1 MTVVIINPMS
11 GPGRGSAETRGR
23 DRLARAQ
30 QVLRDA
36 GTPYRIEL
44 TSGPGHG
51 EALAREALAARASLV
66 CAWGGDG
73 TANEI
78 ASVLAFSSVPLGLVP
93 NGSGNGLARE
103 LGVSLKPSAA
113 LRQAL
118 TGTDRL
124 LDVGEIGG
132 RLFFNVAGIGF
143 DAHVARLFNQSGR
156 RRGFLAYIKTSMV
169 ELFRYDAQRYLITLP
184 PCAVSPGRLPLDAL
198 PSDTRPSGTRPSGEV
213 LQRDALMVVIANTAQ
228 YGNGARIAPQAKP
241 DDGRLDLVVVTAQ
254 SALASMWQSRRMFDG
269 SLARASHVMMRAI
282 DTAEIAVLAAS
293 TNGAGPAAGSAAGAG
308 ADARGATG
316 AMIGFHVDGEPV
328 EAAGPLR
335 VRVHPRALRMRV
347 PAAAR

>member
-11 GPGRGSAETRGR
+11 GPGGGTAESRGR

-30 QVLRDA
+30 HVLRDA
-36 GTPYRIEL
+36 GIPYRIEL
-44 TSGPGHG
+44 TSRPGHG
-51 EALAREALAARASLV
+51 DALAREALAARAPLV

-103 LGVSLKPSAA
+103 LGVSLNPSTA

-143 DAHVARLFNQSGR
+143 DAHVARLFNESGR
-156 RRGFLAYIKTSMV
+156 RRGFLAYIKTSLV
-169 ELFRYDAQRYLITLP
+169 ELFRYHAQRYAI
-184 PCAVSPGRLPLDAL
+184 AL
-198 PSDTRPSGTRPSGEV
+198 PAGLLASGET

-241 DDGRLDLVVVTAQ
+241 DDGQLDLVVVAAQ
-254 SALASMWQSRRMFDG
+254 SALANVWQSRRMFDG
-269 SLARASHVMMRAI
+269 SLSRAPHVMMRTI
-282 DTAEIAVLAAS
+282 DGAEIALLAPS
-293 TNGAGPAAGSAAGAG
+293 RNGASPKAAANGL
-308 ADARGATG
+308 
-316 AMIGFHVDGEPV
+316 IGFHVDGEPV

-347 PAAAR
+347 PAATVRR

>member
-11 GPGRGSAETRGR
+11 GPGRGSAESRGR

-30 QVLRDA
+30 HVLRDA
-36 GTPYRIEL
+36 GIPYRIEL

-103 LGVSLKPSAA
+103 LGVSLKPSTA

-143 DAHVARLFNQSGR
+143 DAHVARLFNQSGK
-156 RRGFLAYIKTSMV
+156 RRGFLAYIKTSLV
-169 ELFRYDAQRYLITLP
+169 ELFRYDAQRYAITLP
-184 PCAVSPGRLPLDAL
+184 PGILAPGMLMAP
-198 PSDTRPSGTRPSGEV
+198 PGETF
-213 LQRDALMVVIANTAQ
+213 QRDALMVVIANTAQ
-228 YGNGARIAPQAKP
+228 YGNGARIAPDAKP

-254 SALASMWQSRRMFDG
+254 SALANVWQSRRMFDG
-269 SLARASHVMMRAI
+269 SLSRASHVMMRSI
-282 DTAEIAVLAAS
+282 DTADIIIVAASS
-293 TNGAGPAAGSAAGAG
+293 TNGSGPSAVAPM
-308 ADARGATG
+308 R
-316 AMIGFHVDGEPV
+316 FHVDGEPV
-328 EAAGPLR
+328 EAAAPLH

-347 PAAAR
+347 PAGDD